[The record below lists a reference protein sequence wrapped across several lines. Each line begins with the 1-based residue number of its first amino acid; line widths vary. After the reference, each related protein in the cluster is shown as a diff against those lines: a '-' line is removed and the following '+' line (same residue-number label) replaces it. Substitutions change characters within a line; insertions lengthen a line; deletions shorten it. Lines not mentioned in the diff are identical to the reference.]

1 MQCLNEKKKTIK
13 KKVYKKEKEQL
24 RKREKKFLMYLQEI
38 TQ

>member
-1 MQCLNEKKKTIK
+1 MQCLNEKKKIK
-13 KKVYKKEKEQL
+13 KKVYKKGKKQL